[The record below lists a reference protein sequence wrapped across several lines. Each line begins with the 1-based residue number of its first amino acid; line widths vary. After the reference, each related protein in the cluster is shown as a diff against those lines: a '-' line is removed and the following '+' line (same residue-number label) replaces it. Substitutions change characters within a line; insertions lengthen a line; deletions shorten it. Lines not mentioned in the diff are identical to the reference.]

1 MVMPWGQRGCTN
13 GHCLFYYS
21 KLKRA
26 VLRVDK
32 ANGVVLE
39 PEQLG
44 RQGVACGK
52 PNITGSVRNWKCTV
66 SHQHGGGFGQARE
79 SAAAGSGKTWCVS
92 LPSLT
97 LIPNSKPLWGPCALV
112 LWGPPCPGYGAPVP
126 WWYGAPVPLWYGAP
140 VP

>member
-1 MVMPWGQRGCTN
+1 MSADNEQDLTAWDGWVHSRIRTLVKDLQDSVAPRTWPEGFRNPEPRVADGRSR
-13 GHCLFYYS
+13 LFYYIACG

-79 SAAAGSGKTWCVS
+79 SSARGRVWTST
-92 LPSLT
+92 
-97 LIPNSKPLWGPCALV
+97 
-112 LWGPPCPGYGAPVP
+112 
-126 WWYGAPVPLWYGAP
+126 
-140 VP
+140 